1 MSKNVNSK
9 LTYWFVTATLSGCF
23 VVISD
28 YYSYFKTFFRRTI
41 MAKLKIHQNGKLRE
55 VETELG
61 EVLLNAL
68 RNNGFDIYA
77 PCGGNGTC
85 GKCKVLIKGEG
96 IVTSCIF
103 TVYDSLELVLPD
115 KREANVLVEQHAHTI
130 QLPLIPGPSADLSV
144 YPHGV
149 AVDIGTTSLVFYL
162 VNLITGTIVETR
174 AILNPQA
181 KYGSDVISRIQF
193 TATQDGGLRIL
204 QKEILDAINLELLHL
219 LQFAGISKN
228 EIIKISIAG
237 NTTMLHLLL
246 GVDPMSLALAPF
258 KAHFL
263 EEQVLRGEEL
273 ELNCYPGAEI
283 KILPSISAY
292 VGADIVAGL
301 ASIGPSEKYS
311 KFLFMDIGT
320 NGELALVTEDHI
332 WCCSTAA
339 GPAFEG
345 ARISCGMGAVEGAI
359 SAYDDEGYAVIGDE
373 KPAGICGS
381 GLIDL
386 IAWLLENRKIDSDGL
401 IENDF
406 IIVPASSSGTGEN
419 ISLNQND
426 IREVQLAKSA
436 ISSGVKILLKQSGL
450 TFDQVDT
457 LFLAGGFGN
466 YINIESAMRIGL
478 LPSQLKDRI
487 IPMGNTSGAGAL
499 AALKSVRF
507 DETMQN
513 VISKSILVEL
523 ANDEDFA
530 MEFAMN
536 MMF

>member
-1 MSKNVNSK
+1 
-9 LTYWFVTATLSGCF
+9 
-23 VVISD
+23 
-28 YYSYFKTFFRRTI
+28 
-41 MAKLKIHQNGKLRE
+41 MAKLKIHQNGNARE
-55 VETELG
+55 IETELG

-130 QLPLIPGPSADLSV
+130 QLPLIPGPSADLSG

-181 KYGSDVISRIQF
+181 KYGADVISRIQF
-193 TATQDGGLRIL
+193 TASQINGLKIL
-204 QKEILDAINLELLHL
+204 QKEILDAVNEELLHL

-228 EIIKISIAG
+228 EIIKIVVAG
-237 NTTMLHLLL
+237 NTTMLHLFL
-246 GVDPMSLALAPF
+246 GVDPISLALAPF
-258 KAHFL
+258 KAQFL
-263 EEQVLRGEEL
+263 EEQIHLGKDL
-273 ELNCYPGAEI
+273 ELNCFPGAEI

-292 VGADIVAGL
+292 VGSDIVAGL
-301 ASIGPSEKYS
+301 ASIAPSENYRNY
-311 KFLFMDIGT
+311 LFMDIGT
-320 NGELALVTEDHI
+320 NGELAIVTEKCI

-345 ARISCGMGAVEGAI
+345 AKISCGLGAVEGAI
-359 SAYDDEGYAVIGDE
+359 SAYSDEGYTVIGDE
-373 KPAGICGS
+373 KPAGVCGS

-386 IAWLLENRKIDSDGL
+386 VAWLCEKGKIDSDGL
-401 IENDF
+401 LKDDF
-406 IIVPASSSGTGEN
+406 IIVPASDSATGED
-419 ISLNQND
+419 ILLKQSD

-436 ISSGVKILLKQSGL
+436 ISSGVNILLKQSGL
-450 TFDQVDT
+450 KFDQLDT

-466 YINIESAMRIGL
+466 YINTISAVRIGL
-478 LPSQLKDRI
+478 IPFQLKDRI
-487 IPMGNTSGAGAL
+487 IPLGNTSGTGAL
-499 AALKSVRF
+499 SALKSVRF
-507 DETMQN
+507 DEAMQT

-523 ANDEDFA
+523 ASDEDFA

>member
-1 MSKNVNSK
+1 
-9 LTYWFVTATLSGCF
+9 
-23 VVISD
+23 
-28 YYSYFKTFFRRTI
+28 
-41 MAKLKIHQNGKLRE
+41 MAKLIIHQNGRE
-55 VETELG
+55 IETETELG
-61 EVLLNAL
+61 ENLLSAL

-103 TVYDSLELVLPD
+103 TVYDSMELVLPD
-115 KREANVLVEQHAHTI
+115 KREAKVLVAQHAHTI

-149 AVDIGTTSLVFYL
+149 AIDIGTTSLVFYL

-181 KYGSDVISRIQF
+181 KYGADIISRIQF
-193 TATQDGGLRIL
+193 TSTRDDGLHIL
-204 QKEILDAINLELLHL
+204 QREILDSINRELLHL
-219 LQFAGISKN
+219 VQFAGISQN
-228 EIIKISIAG
+228 EIIKIAVAG

-246 GVDPMSLALAPF
+246 GVNPLSIALAPF
-258 KAHFL
+258 KAEFL
-263 EEQVLRGEEL
+263 EEQILRGEEL
-273 ELNCYPGAEI
+273 KVNCFPGAEI

-301 ASIGPSEKYS
+301 ASIAPSENYRNY
-311 KFLFMDIGT
+311 LFMDIGT
-320 NGELALVTEDHI
+320 NGELALVTESRI

-345 ARISCGMGAVEGAI
+345 AKISCGMGAVEGAI
-359 SAYDDEGYAVIGDE
+359 SAYGNEGYSVIGYE
-373 KPAGICGS
+373 KPVGLCGS

-386 IAWLLENRKIDSDGL
+386 VAWLCENGKIDPDGL
-401 IENDF
+401 LNRNF
-406 IIVPASSSGTGEN
+406 IIVPSSESGTGEN
-419 ISLNQND
+419 ISLNQTD

-436 ISSGVKILLKQSGL
+436 IASGVKILLKQSGL
-450 TFDQVDT
+450 TFDHVDT

-466 YINIESAMRIGL
+466 YINIDSAVRIGL
-478 LPSQLKDRI
+478 IPHQLKERI
-487 IPMGNTSGAGAL
+487 IPLGNTSATGAL
-499 AALKSVRF
+499 AALKSIRF
-507 DETMQN
+507 DEAMKA

-523 ANDEDFA
+523 ASDEDFA

-536 MMF
+536 MSF

>member
-1 MSKNVNSK
+1 
-9 LTYWFVTATLSGCF
+9 
-23 VVISD
+23 
-28 YYSYFKTFFRRTI
+28 
-41 MAKLKIHQNGKLRE
+41 MAKLKVHQNGKTRE
-55 VETELG
+55 IETEIG

-68 RNNGFDIYA
+68 RNNGFEIYA

-115 KREANVLVEQHAHTI
+115 KREATVLVEQHEHTI
-130 QLPLIPGPSADLSV
+130 QLPLIPGPAADLSS

-149 AVDIGTTSLVFYL
+149 AIDIGTTSVVFYL
-162 VNLITGTIVETR
+162 VNLITGTVVETR

-181 KYGSDVISRIQF
+181 KYGADVITRIQF
-193 TATQDGGLRIL
+193 TAAQNDGLKIL
-204 QKEILDAINLELLHL
+204 QKEILDAVNRELLHL

-228 EIIKISIAG
+228 EIIKIAVAG
-237 NTTMLHLLL
+237 NTTMLHLFL
-246 GVDPMSLALAPF
+246 GVDPLSLALAPF
-258 KAHFL
+258 EAQFL
-263 EEQVLRGEEL
+263 DEQILRGEEL
-273 ELNCYPGAEI
+273 ELYCFPEAQV

-292 VGADIVAGL
+292 IGSDIVAGL
-301 ASIGPSEKYS
+301 ASIAPSEKYRNY
-311 KFLFMDIGT
+311 LFMDIGT
-320 NGELALVTEDHI
+320 NGELALVTENSI

-359 SAYDDEGYAVIGDE
+359 SAYGENGYSVIGDE

-386 IAWLLENRKIDSDGL
+386 VAMLCEKGVIDSDGL
-401 IENDF
+401 LQDDY
-406 IIVPASSSGTGEN
+406 IIVPATESATGED
-419 ISLNQND
+419 ISLNQAD

-450 TFDQVDT
+450 KFDQLDT

-466 YINIESAMRIGL
+466 YINTTSAVRIGL
-478 LPSQLKDRI
+478 IPLQLKDKI
-487 IPMGNTSGAGAL
+487 IPLGNTSGTGAL

-507 DETMQN
+507 DEAMKA

-523 ANDEDFA
+523 ASDEDFA
-530 MEFAMN
+530 IEFAMN

>member
-1 MSKNVNSK
+1 
-9 LTYWFVTATLSGCF
+9 
-23 VVISD
+23 
-28 YYSYFKTFFRRTI
+28 
-41 MAKLKIHQNGKLRE
+41 MAKLKIHQNGNAR
-55 VETELG
+55 VIETELG

-68 RNNGFDIYA
+68 RNNGYDIYA

-115 KREANVLVEQHAHTI
+115 KREASVLVEQHAHTI
-130 QLPLIPGPSADLSV
+130 QLPLIPGPSADLSG

-181 KYGSDVISRIQF
+181 KYGADVISRIQF
-193 TATQDGGLRIL
+193 TTAQLDGLKIL
-204 QKEILDAINLELLHL
+204 QKEILDAVNRELLHL

-228 EIIKISIAG
+228 EIIKIVIAG
-237 NTTMLHLLL
+237 NTTMLHLFL

-258 KAHFL
+258 KAQFL
-263 EEQVLRGEEL
+263 EEQIRRGEDL
-273 ELNCYPGAEI
+273 ELNCLPGAEI

-292 VGADIVAGL
+292 VGSDIVAGL
-301 ASIGPSEKYS
+301 ASIAPSENYRNY
-311 KFLFMDIGT
+311 LFMDIGT
-320 NGELALVTEDHI
+320 NGELAIVTENCI

-345 ARISCGMGAVEGAI
+345 ARISCGLGAVEGAI
-359 SAYDDEGYAVIGDE
+359 SAYGDEGYTVIGNE
-373 KPAGICGS
+373 KPAGVCGS

-386 IAWLLENRKIDSDGL
+386 VAWLCEKGKIDSDGL
-401 IENDF
+401 LQDDF
-406 IIVPASSSGTGEN
+406 IIVPAADSATGED
-419 ISLNQND
+419 ILLKQAD

-436 ISSGVKILLKQSGL
+436 ISSGVNILLKQSGL
-450 TFDQVDT
+450 KFDQLDT

-466 YINIESAMRIGL
+466 YINTASAVRIGL
-478 LPSQLKDRI
+478 IPSQLKDRI
-487 IPMGNTSGAGAL
+487 IPLGNTSGTGAL

-507 DETMQN
+507 DEVMQA

-523 ANDEDFA
+523 ASDEDFA